1 MNIVSDKAKPDTN
14 GKRDDGKPSVD
25 LKTRIAKAEHDFTNP
40 AQGKRSRADLPAD
53 ALALVGRIATELVA
67 GTVVGTFIGWL
78 LDQWLG
84 TLPLFMVILFFLG
97 TLAGMM
103 NIWRM
108 ATGRG
113 LKLGYLEHQ
122 QNNDQTSDK
131 DDDNKV

>member
-1 MNIVSDKAKPDTN
+1 MNIVSDKAKPDHK
-14 GKRDDGKPSVD
+14 GKRQTGKSDVD
-25 LKTRIAKAEHDFTNP
+25 LKTRIAQAEHDLTSP
-40 AQGKRSRADLPAD
+40 AKGKRSRADLPAD
-53 ALALVGRIATELVA
+53 AMALVGRIATELVA

-113 LKLGYLEHQ
+113 LKLGYVENQ
-122 QNNDQTSDK
+122 QSDHQTSETNDDK
-131 DDDNKV
+131 KD